1 MKQFILITGGARS
14 GKSSYAER
22 QAAELGEDVLY
33 VASAQAFD
41 DEMRLRIR
49 NHQNDRPDHWHTIE
63 SPTGV
68 GEAIMTSGLT
78 PEVVLLDCVT
88 LLATNVMLSL
98 PEPWSSAEID
108 LNREIDALWESYQ
121 QGNATYLIVTNEVGF
136 GIVPANKMSRVYRD
150 LLGRANQRLA
160 TLADHVYLLVA
171 GLPLAVK

>member
-22 QAAELGEDVLY
+22 QAAEMGHDVLY
-33 VASAQAFD
+33 VATAQAFD

-49 NHQNDRPDHWHTIE
+49 NHQNDRPDHWHTLE
-63 SPTGV
+63 TPTGV
-68 GEAIMTSGLT
+68 GAAIMASELQ
-78 PEVVLLDCVT
+78 PEVVLLDCMT

-98 PEPWSSAEID
+98 PEPWDSAEMD
-108 LNREIDALWESYQ
+108 LNRELDALWESYQ
-121 QGNATYLIVTNEVGF
+121 QGDATYLIVTNEVGF
-136 GIVPANKMSRVYRD
+136 GIVPANKMSRIYRD

-171 GLPLAVK
+171 GLPVVVK